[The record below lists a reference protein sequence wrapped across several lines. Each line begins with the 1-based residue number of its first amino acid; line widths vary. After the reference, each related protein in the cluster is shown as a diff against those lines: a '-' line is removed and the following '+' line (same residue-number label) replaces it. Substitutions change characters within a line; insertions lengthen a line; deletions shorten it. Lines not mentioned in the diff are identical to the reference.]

1 MTPDQLYNS
10 RRADWQRLTNLLS
23 QGEHNLK
30 QLSPAD
36 VQELSRLYRA
46 ATSDLALAQR
56 DFPRHQVTV
65 YLNGLVARAHAVLY
79 QKEPLALKRLLA
91 FFTTL
96 FPRTYRETF
105 PYIFVAAILFFGPFF
120 LFAFVNAAN
129 PEAAR
134 TILPP
139 ALEANIQQLE
149 NQELWTNIPIEDRPY
164 AASFIMTNNI
174 QVSFMAF
181 AGGITFGLLTIY
193 AMLLNGIT
201 IGGIVGLAYFYGL
214 GRELTSFMVG
224 HGVIELS
231 VIVMAGGAGLM
242 MGWALVRPGLFHRR
256 DALVLAAQKALILVG
271 GAVPLLVIAG
281 LIEGFISPSETIP
294 WPAKWIV
301 GVVTGI
307 LLYAYLFLAGRES

>member
-1 MTPDQLYNS
+1 MTPERLYES
-10 RRADWQRLTNLLS
+10 RRADWHHLTSLLAR
-23 QGEHNLK
+23 GEQNLK
-30 QLSPAD
+30 QLSPGD

-56 DFPRHQVTV
+56 DFPRHRVTV

-79 QKEPLALKRLLA
+79 QEEPLALRRILA

-105 PYIFVAAILFFGPFF
+105 RYTLVAAVLFFGPFF
-120 LFAFVNAAN
+120 LFALLNAAN

-149 NQELWTNIPIEDRPY
+149 NQELWTNIPIEERPY

-174 QVSFMAF
+174 QVSFLAF

-193 AMLLNGIT
+193 AMLFNGLV

-214 GRELTSFMVG
+214 GGELTSFMVG

-242 MGWALVRPGLFHRR
+242 MGWALIRPGLLRRR
-256 DALVLAAQKALILVG
+256 DALVLAARKALILVG

-281 LIEGFISPSETIP
+281 LIEGFISPAEMIP
-294 WPAKWIV
+294 WPLKWVV
-301 GVVTGI
+301 GGITGI
-307 LLYAYLFLAGRES
+307 LLYAYLFLAGRE